1 MPAPSS
7 CLHRRLVTS
16 ELCHVEQCSRGTI
29 HVRLGE
35 ITLHLRPQ
43 DFVSI
48 AAALRMASNR
58 VESPELEPATA
69 TRLLC

>member
-1 MPAPSS
+1 
-7 CLHRRLVTS
+7 
-16 ELCHVEQCSRGTI
+16 VEQCSRGTI

-43 DFVSI
+43 EFVSI

-58 VESPELEPATA
+58 VDSPELEPATA